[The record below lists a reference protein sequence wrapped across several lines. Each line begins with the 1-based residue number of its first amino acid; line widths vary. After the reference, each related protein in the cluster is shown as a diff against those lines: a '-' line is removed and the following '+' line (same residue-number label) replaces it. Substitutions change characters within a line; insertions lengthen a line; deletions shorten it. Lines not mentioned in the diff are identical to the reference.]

1 MEDTCVSK
9 VENENGKSSRVS
21 VSGSKLTTLVPR
33 MIRSRI
39 KQKKKIFKENF
50 EESQFKFI
58 KIQKILAMQLTLLM
72 QIFFCEIKFSSS
84 NGDQE
89 RKACF

>member
-50 EESQFKFI
+50 EESQFI